1 MAGIRIDEEFKGL
14 LAPLSSEQY
23 DGLEA
28 DILAKGCL
36 DAIKLW
42 NGTII
47 DGHNR
52 YSICTKHDLSF
63 RTEELA
69 FDTRDDVIEWI
80 IRHQLNRRNQTPE
93 QISYFR
99 GKLYEQRKKA
109 EGGRSDR
116 SFGVEKIT
124 TPKTAETIAEEYG
137 VTEKTIRND
146 ADFARA
152 IDTIGV
158 EAGQEVKQQIL
169 AGDLPITKKDAVTL
183 AKMKPEERKE
193 RIQQVIKGNAPAP
206 HVAHNSG
213 NNEWYTPPDYIE
225 AARLVLGV
233 IDLDPASSDVANLT
247 VQAAEYFTID
257 DNGLAKPWHGCVW
270 LNPPYAGELIGSFVE
285 RLITAYVANEVT
297 AAILLVNNATETGW
311 FQLAATQ
318 AAAICFP
325 KGRIRYLD
333 STGRLA
339 NTPLQGQAF
348 LYFGS
353 DADVFQSVFKR
364 FGLVVTV

>member
-69 FDTRDDVIEWI
+69 FDARDDVIEWI

-99 GKLYEQRKKA
+99 GKLYEQRKKQG
-109 EGGRSDR
+109 ERTDLTCGNYYHKS
-116 SFGVEKIT
+116 
-124 TPKTAETIAEEYG
+124 KTAETIAEEYG

-146 ADFARA
+146 ADFAKA
-152 IDTIGV
+152 IDTIGA
-158 EAGQEVKQQIL
+158 EAGQDIKQQIL

-193 RIQQVIKGNAPAP
+193 RVQQVIKGNAPAP

-257 DNGLAKPWHGCVW
+257 DNGLVKPWHGCVW

-333 STGRLA
+333 STGRQA

-353 DADVFQSVFKR
+353 DADIFQSVFKR

>member
-109 EGGRSDR
+109 PHRPEKGAQNEHLMRS
-116 SFGVEKIT
+116 E
-124 TPKTAETIAEEYG
+124 KTAEIIAEECG
-137 VTEKTIRND
+137 VTQATIRRD
-146 ADFARA
+146 ADYAKA
-152 IDTIGV
+152 VDTIGA
-158 EAGQEVKQQIL
+158 EAGQDIKQQIL
-169 AGDLPITKKDAVTL
+169 AGDLPITKKDVVTL
-183 AKMKPEERKE
+183 AKMKPKERKE
-193 RIQQVIKGNAPAP
+193 RVQQVIKGNAPAP

-257 DNGLAKPWHGCVW
+257 DNGLVKPWHGCVW

-333 STGRLA
+333 STGRQA